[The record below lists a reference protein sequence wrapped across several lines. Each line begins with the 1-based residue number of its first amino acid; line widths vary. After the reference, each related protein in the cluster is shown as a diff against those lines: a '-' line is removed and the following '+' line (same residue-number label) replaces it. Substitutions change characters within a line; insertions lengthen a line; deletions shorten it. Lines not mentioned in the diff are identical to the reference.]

1 MARAWIEGKAWTGK
15 ADNRDEARNKLIKSL
30 KVKESQMK
38 RVRKKEGEKARMSR
52 DIGDRRKWRQG

>member
-30 KVKESQMK
+30 KV
-38 RVRKKEGEKARMSR
+38 
-52 DIGDRRKWRQG
+52 DIMTGVYKVP